1 MPDVWICPGC
11 GRRYVPACPACP
23 HCSMRRPDPQ
33 ATSAGPGGNGP
44 SPGPARGTGFLPAVG
59 DATDCTGVLA
69 SPDPVGALAKLLWA
83 GVAAVVI
90 LGVGWLAGWYQAQQ
104 PVQATVAGLNALQR
118 QVLAQGDLVPP
129 ATTSHTTAP
138 SLAAVTPAGLGPL
151 TWIRVDGT
159 LLPIPAGWQ
168 VHDTTTDYN
177 PIPVDATDAITVQ
190 HLQEQAIAG
199 GGFVAWGVGVIGEYW
214 QAERP
219 LGNGSNAV
227 VVAVP

>member
-1 MPDVWICPGC
+1 MRDIWTCPGC
-11 GRRYVPACPACP
+11 GRRYVAACPTCP
-23 HCSMRRPDPQ
+23 QCGIHQ
-33 ATSAGPGGNGP
+33 ADIRASTETGGNGP
-44 SPGPARGTGFLPAVG
+44 SI
-59 DATDCTGVLA
+59 DAPPDLGSYPSAGAEMGSAGVLA
-69 SPDPVGALAKLLWA
+69 GRDPVGAVAKLLWA

-90 LGVGWLAGWYQAQQ
+90 LGFGWLTGWYQAQQ

-118 QVLAQGDLVPP
+118 QVLAQGDIVPP
-129 ATTSHTTAP
+129 AAPTPATVQTTAD
-138 SLAAVTPAGLGPL
+138 AAPAGLGPL
-151 TWIRVDGT
+151 TWIPVDGT

-177 PIPVDATDAITVQ
+177 PIQVDATDAITVQ

-227 VVAVP
+227 VVAIP